1 MNTVTLTQNEAIAA
15 GGIIGGI
22 FATAGIFI
30 LAVYI
35 LLIVAWW
42 KIFTK
47 AGEAGWKSII
57 PIYNIY
63 VFCRIIGIN
72 FWIYAFGIPIV
83 LSILYTVA
91 VGNAADASQLTTFG
105 TIMTIVYVAYYIF
118 LDIYTAIK
126 LGDAFK
132 KGAGF
137 KIGLVLLPNIFL
149 LILAF
154 GSAKYAGKKAV
165 EKK

>member
-1 MNTVTLTQNEAIAA
+1 MNTVTLTQNEALAA
-15 GGIIGGI
+15 GGIIGGLL
-22 FATAGIFI
+22 ATTGIFI
-30 LAVYI
+30 LALYI

-42 KIFTK
+42 KIFVK

-63 VFCRIIGIN
+63 IYCRIIGIN
-72 FWIYAFGIPIV
+72 FWIYAFAIPIV
-83 LSILYTVA
+83 LSVLFTIAT
-91 VGNAADASQLTTFG
+91 GNSADASSLTTFG
-105 TIMTIVYVAYYIF
+105 VIMTVIYVAYYVF

-137 KIGLVLLPNIFL
+137 KVGLVLLPNLFL

-154 GSAKYAGKKAV
+154 GLSKYHGAKAIKK
-165 EKK
+165 

>member
-15 GGIIGGI
+15 GGIIGGLL
-22 FATAGIFI
+22 ATTGIFI
-30 LAVYI
+30 LALYI
-35 LLIVAWW
+35 LLIIAWW
-42 KIFTK
+42 KIFVK

-63 VFCRIIGIN
+63 IFCRIIGIN
-72 FWIYAFGIPIV
+72 FWIYAFAIPIV
-83 LSILYTVA
+83 LSVLFTIAT
-91 VGNAADASQLTTFG
+91 GNSADASSLTTFG
-105 TIMTIVYVAYYIF
+105 VIMTVIYVAYYVF

-137 KIGLVLLPNIFL
+137 KVGLVLLPNLFL

-154 GSAKYAGKKAV
+154 GASKYHGEKAAKK
-165 EKK
+165 

>member
-15 GGIIGGI
+15 GGLLGGMLASTLI
-22 FATAGIFI
+22 FALVFY
-30 LAVYI
+30 V

-42 KIFTK
+42 KVFTK

-63 VFCRIIGIN
+63 IFCRIIGIN
-72 FWIYAFGIPIV
+72 FWIYAFAIPIV
-83 LSILYTVA
+83 LSILFTIA
-91 VGNAADASQLTTFG
+91 TGNVTDASQLSTFG
-105 TIMTIVYVAYYIF
+105 TIMVILYAAYAIF
-118 LDIYTAIK
+118 FEIYTAIK

-132 KGAGF
+132 KGTGF
-137 KIGLVLLPNIFL
+137 KVGLVLLPNLFL

-154 GSAKYAGKKAV
+154 GASKYHGEKAAKK
-165 EKK
+165 

>member
-15 GGIIGGI
+15 GGLLGGMLASTLI
-22 FATAGIFI
+22 FA
-30 LAVYI
+30 LAFNI

-63 VFCRIIGIN
+63 IFCRIIGIN

-91 VGNAADASQLTTFG
+91 VGNAADASKLTAFG

-118 LDIYTAIK
+118 FDIYIAIK

-154 GSAKYAGKKAV
+154 GAAKYAKPAADKK
-165 EKK
+165 